1 MRADVL
7 ILSSLVAAGEVGGGT
22 QAAILAAAGV
32 TPGLV
37 PTVLFGRHPGYGAPG
52 GGATP
57 TPLFAGMLEGV
68 RAAAPPLKAILAGY
82 FATPEQVEAAAAFI
96 AGRAP
101 GCLNLVD
108 PIMGDAPGGL
118 YVSEAAAE
126 AITTRLVPAA
136 DVITPNLWELARLGV
151 ADWRAAAQNL
161 GRTVIVT
168 SATADPR
175 EIGVGLATGD
185 GVWLIRYRRVA
196 EAPKGTGDRL
206 AAHFLAERMRGL
218 HDLAALEIAVAD
230 LAERLT
236 GERTLRV
243 ERQ

>member
-1 MRADVL
+1 MRAEAL

-32 TPGLV
+32 TAGLV

-57 TPLFAGMLEGV
+57 QPLFAGMLEGL
-68 RAAAPPLKAILAGY
+68 RAAAPPLRAILAGY
-82 FATPEQVEAAAAFI
+82 FATPEQVEAASAFI
-96 AGRAP
+96 AEQGAH
-101 GCLNLVD
+101 CLKLVD

-118 YVSEAAAE
+118 YVSEAVAE
-126 AITTRLVPAA
+126 AIATRLVPLA
-136 DVITPNLWELARLGV
+136 DILMPNLWELGRLGV
-151 ADWRAAAQNL
+151 SDWRGAAQAL

-168 SATADPR
+168 SVAAESA
-175 EIGVGLATGD
+175 EIGVGLCTGA
-185 GVWLIRYRRVA
+185 GVWLIRHRRVA

-218 HDLAALEIAVAD
+218 HDVAALEIAAAD
-230 LAERLT
+230 LAERLI

-243 ERQ
+243 EKL